1 MASCRSRSEA
11 RGGRELSKALLSKEK
26 PQLASLGNAQPLQ
39 RPNEANV
46 KKWHG
51 LKMKPRARRGL
62 VWKIPKDQRR
72 GLRAYSAAFRPFKG
86 CRVSLANGP
95 HEAVS
100 PPGRGRVL
108 TLVISAAAQSEK
120 GSSLRELWARL
131 PSDGVNSG
139 KTHNTPTMLLKGL
152 HAQKYH
158 QLGLKC
164 KNQNEA
170 FGFPKFY

>member
-1 MASCRSRSEA
+1 MAQ
-11 RGGRELSKALLSKEK
+11 GGRRAGTEEALLSEEK
-26 PQLASLGNAQPLQ
+26 PQLASLGDAQPLQ
-39 RPNEANV
+39 RPNKANV
-46 KKWHG
+46 IRNGTVKKKKKWHG
-51 LKMKPRARRGL
+51 LKMKPRAQWGL

-95 HEAVS
+95 LEAVS

-131 PSDGVNSG
+131 PSNGLNSG
-139 KTHNTPTMLLKGL
+139 KTHNTPTTLL
-152 HAQKYH
+152 
-158 QLGLKC
+158 
-164 KNQNEA
+164 
-170 FGFPKFY
+170 